1 MTGKKLDVLLIF
13 LLFLIT
19 AITRLIL
26 LEVIPPGLHGDE
38 AWIGL
43 WARQIIESGYIGVFS
58 GDALGNPIGTAYVT
72 ALFFKIF
79 GDSIFSIRLTTAL
92 FSITTVVT
100 FYFFLRVFF
109 DETASFLTSIVL
121 SLSLMYLHYSR
132 TGFMLTTSL
141 FFQITTL
148 IFIFKG
154 RKEKKFRFILIGGFF
169 AGLGMYT
176 YNAYILFP
184 LLIILLLI
192 FDIILSKFRRI
203 EIKKLIF
210 FILVFL
216 AVSFPLLK
224 IQINEPEFYFQ
235 HFKTYSILN
244 KEEVKDEILIN
255 QKGEIILKNGVLKL
269 YTFFKGKK
277 LDFADGFGE
286 FYSFNYINLM
296 LFMIGLV
303 ILYKHSGINK
313 IFLLLSLIL
322 FIFSSF
328 LTYDGTYRRT
338 ILSLPYLYFFMAN
351 AISYL
356 IKKYKHLVIYLFAL
370 ILLSSANNLQT
381 YFLKFA
387 QSQNAKWVF
396 TYDLQKTIIEL
407 KNINYSNKDILF
419 FSDRW
424 SCNYETIKYLYP
436 NLNCQDK
443 SKEFGTF
450 SLKGISSKN
459 IIVLMG
465 DYIPYFNDFKYAFPK
480 GKERII
486 YDDNKIISIVYE
498 I

>member
-1 MTGKKLDVLLIF
+1 MKGKKLGVLFIL

-19 AITRLIL
+19 AITRLIF
-26 LEVIPPGLHGDE
+26 LEIIPPGLHGDE

-43 WARQIIESGYIGVFS
+43 WARQIIENGYIGVYS
-58 GDALGNPIGTAYVT
+58 GDALGNPIGSAYLT
-72 ALFFKIF
+72 ALFFNLF
-79 GDSIFSIRLTTAL
+79 NDSIFFIRFTTVL
-92 FSITTVVT
+92 FSISTVVA
-100 FYFFLRVFF
+100 FYFFLRIFF
-109 DETASFLTSIVL
+109 DKISSFLTSIAF

-154 RKEKKFRFILIGGFF
+154 RKEKNFRFILIGGFF

-176 YNAYILFP
+176 YNTYILFP
-184 LLIILLLI
+184 PLIILLLI

-224 IQINEPEFYFQ
+224 IQINEPEFYSQ

-244 KEEVKDEILIN
+244 KQEVKDEILIN
-255 QKGEIILKNGVLKL
+255 QKGKIILKDGVLKL

-286 FYSFNYINLM
+286 FYSFNYINLI
-296 LFMIGLV
+296 LFMVGLV
-303 ILYKHSGINK
+303 ILFKHSGINK

-322 FIFSSF
+322 FLFSSF
-328 LTYDGTYRRT
+328 LTYDGAYRRI

-356 IKKYKHLVIYLFAL
+356 IKKYKHLIIYLFAF
-370 ILLSSANNLQT
+370 ILLSSAYNLQT

-387 QSQNAKWVF
+387 QSSNAKWVF

-407 KNINYSNKDILF
+407 KNINNSNKDILL

-450 SLKGISSKN
+450 TVKGISSKN

-465 DYIPYFNDFKYAFPK
+465 DYIPYFNDFKNAFPR
-480 GKERII
+480 GKEKFI
-486 YDDNKIISIVYE
+486 YDNHKIISIIYE
-498 I
+498 L